1 VDKDQQNISRGSLLQ
16 KIAIAPFAIGAFAA
30 LQAQEAEAAGM
41 TQKAAGYIKVS
52 KIKGKNCAN
61 CALYIAAKPGKKYG
75 ACQAVSGQIAPL
87 AYCNL
92 YAKKAG

>member
-1 VDKDQQNISRGSLLQ
+1 MDKDQQNISRGSLLA
-16 KIAIAPFAIGAFAA
+16 KIALTPLAIGAFAA

-41 TQKAAGYIKVS
+41 TQKAAGYVKVS
-52 KIKGKNCAN
+52 KKKGKNCAN
-61 CALYIAAKPGKKYG
+61 CALYIAAKPHQKYG
-75 ACQAVSGQIAPL
+75 ACQAVSGQIAPV